1 MFKQET
7 FTKNEI
13 RDIIIA
19 TVALTLIFSFPNF
32 SAIHIVFI
40 SVVVGFIL
48 HELAHKFAATKFNAV
63 AFFKLWPEGILI
75 GLVTMFLP
83 FRFLAPGA
91 VVIYPYK
98 YGRWGYREK
107 HLTSNEMGIIASVG
121 PIVNIFF
128 AFFFVLIP
136 GWQLVGQINSPLALF
151 NMIPIK
157 PLDGSKVLLWKWW
170 IWAFLFGMSIF
181 SILLFLKLPA

>member
-1 MFKQET
+1 MEKAT
-7 FTKNEI
+7 FTRVEI

-19 TVALTLIFSFPNF
+19 TISLTLIFSYPNF
-32 SAIHIVFI
+32 GMILLVFV

-48 HELAHKFAATKFNAV
+48 HELAHKFAAMKFNAV

-107 HLTSNEMGIIASVG
+107 HLTTNEMGIIASVG

-128 AFFFVLIP
+128 AFVFAAIP
-136 GWQLVGQINSPLALF
+136 GFQLVGQINSLLAVF
-151 NMIPIK
+151 NLIPIK
-157 PLDGSKVLLWKWW
+157 PLDGSKVALWKWW
-170 IWAFLFGMSIF
+170 LWAFLIGVSVFTL
-181 SILLFLKLPA
+181 LLFLKVPL